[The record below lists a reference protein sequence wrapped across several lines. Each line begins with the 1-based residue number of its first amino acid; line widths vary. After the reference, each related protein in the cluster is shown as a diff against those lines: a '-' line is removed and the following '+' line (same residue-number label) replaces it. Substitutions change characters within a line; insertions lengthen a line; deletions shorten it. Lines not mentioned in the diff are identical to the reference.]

1 MIIPGRLALSTGDS
15 VLKLAM
21 RLVFL
26 SGWWLANVEDMVS
39 QLEYMEIEMFHG
51 SQLIH
56 PSNVGKQLG

>member
-1 MIIPGRLALSTGDS
+1 
-15 VLKLAM
+15 M